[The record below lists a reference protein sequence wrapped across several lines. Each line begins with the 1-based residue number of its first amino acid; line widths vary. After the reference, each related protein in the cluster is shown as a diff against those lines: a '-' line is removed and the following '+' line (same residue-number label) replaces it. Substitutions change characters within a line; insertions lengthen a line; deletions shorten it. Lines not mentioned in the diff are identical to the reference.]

1 MFSLSKMNVGH
12 ILEMGLTSEPS
23 RKKRENGRGTGP
35 SHLEHSFDE
44 QVRLDQSFIE
54 VNDERHAELDGIES
68 HPCHVSSNVRDI
80 FKC

>member
-1 MFSLSKMNVGH
+1 MNRLVIGQGNRIEMTGVRHH

-44 QVRLDQSFIE
+44 QVRLDQSFASI
-54 VNDERHAELDGIES
+54 RRASQTIITQFRL
-68 HPCHVSSNVRDI
+68 
-80 FKC
+80 